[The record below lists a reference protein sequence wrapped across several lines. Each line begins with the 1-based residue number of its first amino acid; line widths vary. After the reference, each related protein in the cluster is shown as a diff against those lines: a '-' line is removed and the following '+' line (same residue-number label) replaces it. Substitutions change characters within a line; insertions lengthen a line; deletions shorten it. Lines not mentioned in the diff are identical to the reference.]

1 MSFVH
6 TGMMIAAAGLAGV
19 PLLIHLLSRRAYRTE
34 PWAAMQFLVSAQT
47 VTRRRLR
54 IEQWLLLALRILTV
68 LLVGLAL
75 SRPFLASSSII
86 GTLGHAAES
95 KVIVLDDSLSMRARR
110 DDGASAFE
118 AGLGVARRIVDS
130 SDARDAIG
138 LVLASAPAR
147 SVIQRCTR
155 DHQAVRSALDALQ
168 CSLRMNDLNGAVE
181 AGAASLD
188 AGDDPSGTRSC
199 YVITDMTAGAFAQG
213 GWAET
218 ASSAS
223 IAKVGESVDR
233 LIILDVGPK
242 SRRNLA
248 IKGLNRVSQVIGSKR
263 PATYSLELANES
275 DEVISSLTVSIGLD
289 GVTTRKL
296 RLEQIGPWQTVVEE
310 FELTLNVP
318 GPHRIVA
325 RIENADDGLPE
336 DDVCFLAVDVVNE
349 MRVLCVQDL
358 PTSNAEAEPLFYVR
372 AALGG
377 RESADDRDRLWI
389 RTCSAHGL
397 ASEVLSNYA
406 VVILGDLPR
415 ISVETG
421 RRLQQYVAAG
431 GGLIIALADRAS
443 PEGYS
448 VHRAGDAGWLPVYP
462 GAVVRA
468 ANPAQAL
475 GYKLADPHNSALRD
489 FNDNP
494 VGGLQRAIV
503 TAYRDAQSAD
513 KPGLQTLLVFSDGS
527 PALVQQRVGRG
538 LVLCWLTSIDMSW
551 TNLPGKPDFVPL
563 MLNLAHLAASG
574 ASREVNTMIGTDVAW
589 IFPMESAGDRLPVVT
604 PGGHTYQSGLLA
616 VEGAAV
622 MTVEKAGESGF
633 YTAGAGVLRR
643 LAAVNCDT
651 SDSDLSRAS
660 IEQVRRAL
668 GVKVEVVAEE
678 GIASAIH
685 RAAPPREFAQIMMIC
700 LLAVVVVETIVG
712 TVLGGVR

>member
-6 TGMMIAAAGLAGV
+6 TGLMIAAAGLAGV
-19 PLLIHLLSRRAYRTE
+19 PLVIHLLSRRAYRTE
-34 PWAAMQFLVSAQT
+34 PWAAMQFLAAAQT

-75 SRPFLASSSII
+75 SRPFLASSSVI
-86 GTLGHAAES
+86 GAFGHAAES

-110 DDGASAFE
+110 DDGASSFE

-168 CSLRMNDLNGAVE
+168 CSLRMNDLGGALE
-181 AGAASLD
+181 SAAANLD
-188 AGDDPSGTRSC
+188 TGDDPSGSRSC
-199 YVITDMTAGAFAQG
+199 YVITDMTAGAFAHG
-213 GWAET
+213 GQAEA

-233 LIILDVGPK
+233 LIVLDVGPK
-242 SRRNLA
+242 ARRNLS
-248 IKGLNRVSQVIGSKR
+248 IKGLSRISQVIGSKR

-275 DEVISSLTVSIGLD
+275 DEVVNSLTVSIGLD

-296 RLEQIGPWQTVVEE
+296 QLEQIGPWQTVVEE

-325 RIENADDGLPE
+325 RIENAEDGLPE
-336 DDVCFLAVDVVNE
+336 DDVRFLAVDVVNE
-349 MRVLCVQDL
+349 MRVLCVQDV

-377 RESADDRDRLWI
+377 SDSGDDRDRVWI

-397 ASEVLSNYA
+397 ASEVLSNYE

-421 RRLQQYVAAG
+421 RRLQQFVVAG
-431 GGLIIALADRAS
+431 GGLIIVLAERAA

-448 VHRAGDAGWLPVYP
+448 VHREGVALWLPVQP

-475 GYKLADPHNSALRD
+475 GYQLADPHNFALRD
-489 FNDNP
+489 FGDNP
-494 VGGLQRAIV
+494 VGGLQRANV
-503 TAYRDAQSAD
+503 TAYREAQIAG
-513 KPGLQTLLVFSDGS
+513 KPGLQTLLAFSDGA

-563 MLNLAHLAASG
+563 MLNLAHVAASG
-574 ASREVNTMIGTDVAW
+574 ASREVNTMIGRDVAW
-589 IFPMESAGDRLPVVT
+589 TFPMESAGDQFPVVT
-604 PGGHTYQSGLLA
+604 PAGHSHQSGLLA
-616 VEGAAV
+616 DVGSAV
-622 MTVEKAGESGF
+622 LTVEKVDESGF
-633 YTAGAGVLRR
+633 YTAGAGALRR
-643 LAAVNCDT
+643 LAAVNSDT
-651 SDSDLSRAS
+651 GDSDLSRAS
-660 IEQVRRAL
+660 VEQVRRAF
-668 GVKVEVVAEE
+668 GANVEIVAEA
-678 GIASAIH
+678 GIASAIR
-685 RAAPPREFAQIMMIC
+685 RAAPPREFAQFMMIC